1 MVDITLLTSFS
12 ISGSVLDNAQCILCS
27 VYNLFLDFDSITS
40 IVENLLSHKC
50 ENRTKIFKTNEH
62 NFEND
67 SLISAC
73 NYDYSFPD
81 LF

>member
-1 MVDITLLTSFS
+1 MVDIACVTSFS
-12 ISGSVLDNAQCILCS
+12 VSGSALDNAQCILCS
-27 VYNLFLDFDSITS
+27 VYNLFLHFYLITS
-40 IVENLLSHKC
+40 IVENLLSHKY
-50 ENRTKIFKTNEH
+50 ENRTKIFKTNDH

-81 LF
+81 IF